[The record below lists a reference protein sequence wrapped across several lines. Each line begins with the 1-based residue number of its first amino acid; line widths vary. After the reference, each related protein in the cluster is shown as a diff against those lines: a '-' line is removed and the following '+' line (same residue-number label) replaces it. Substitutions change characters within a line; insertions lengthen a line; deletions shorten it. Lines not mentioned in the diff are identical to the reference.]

1 MQLEPAHNGLRTSA
15 IKQAL
20 SCRRSEM
27 RNSTPDA
34 KAATV
39 YPNDSTMPL
48 IAVRTDSSSSTIEIT
63 GVLLN
68 QILPDLIPEYRRR
81 AQRSITD
88 VD

>member
-1 MQLEPAHNGLRTSA
+1 
-15 IKQAL
+15 
-20 SCRRSEM
+20 M

-48 IAVRTDSSSSTIEIT
+48 IAVRTVEIT

-68 QILPDLIPEYRRR
+68 QIFPDLIPEYRRR